1 MHPVIWG
8 GLTMVTAAATNVRHL
23 YVIRF
28 FQGMA
33 EASTFVGAVSQAFCD
48 NVQLM
53 NQFPQHYIMVRVF
66 YRFIGYL
73 NQR

>member
-48 NVQLM
+48 NV
-53 NQFPQHYIMVRVF
+53 
-66 YRFIGYL
+66 
-73 NQR
+73 